1 MDKVSILLVCA
12 GGNSTSILVRDM
24 QRNLKENETW
34 HIDADAVEN
43 LHNVIGKYDYI
54 LVAPQI
60 QFRFAEI
67 EQMASEFGDIKVIL
81 IPSSDF
87 ASCDGRRINDLV
99 RRSMTPLASEIE
111 RGSKKMSETSKT
123 NGLMEKLSDWMMEKL
138 VPVANKIGNQRH
150 LAAVR
155 DGLTII
161 IPATIV
167 GGFAILL
174 AVPPVPATI
183 TEPSNFF
190 YAFLLAWKSWAVAN
204 NAILMTPYHFTIG
217 IISLYAVC
225 GVSYML
231 ASHYKMNSL
240 NNMVS
245 ALLVYLIISGS
256 LDVANGTLS
265 IGRLGAG
272 YMFAAMITG
281 ILVVE
286 ITHAFDVHNI
296 KVKLP
301 ASVPPN
307 VAGPFNVLIAL
318 VFNVV
323 LFSIVNALLTSFT
336 GGGIPDLIYTIFTP
350 LMRATGSLP
359 SILILTTLSGLFW
372 FFGIH
377 GDNMMSAVTTPITT
391 AAIAANA
398 EAMAAGQ
405 PLPYIYAGAMGAIF
419 GGWLAGNCAM
429 NIYLLLFAKS
439 SRIRSL
445 SKVAAVPAFFNIAE
459 PYVFGLPEVLNLY
472 FFIPSTI
479 CNILNISVYYFLASA
494 NIVGRIYIYMPFTT
508 PAPLQAF
515 LATGG
520 NVPALLLSLALLAID
535 FVIFFPFLKAY
546 DNSIIAEEKEAA
558 NNK

>member
-1 MDKVSILLVCA
+1 MEKVSILLVCA
-12 GGNSTSILVRDM
+12 GGNSTSILVNDM
-24 QRNLKENETW
+24 RRHLRENEAW

-60 QFRFAEI
+60 QFRFSDI
-67 EQMASEFGDIKVIL
+67 KQMAEEFGDIKVIS
-81 IPSSDF
+81 IPSADF
-87 ASCDGRRINDLV
+87 ASCDGKRIINLV
-99 RRSMTPLASEIE
+99 RKSMNSPSSEIE
-111 RGSKKMSETSKT
+111 RRSKQMSEVSKS
-123 NGLMEKLSDWMMEKL
+123 NGLMEKISNWMMEKL

-150 LAAVR
+150 LASVR

-183 TEPSNFF
+183 TEPSNVF
-190 YAFLLAWKSWAVAN
+190 YAFLLGWKSWASAN
-204 NAILMTPYHFTIG
+204 AGILMTPYFLTIG

-231 ASHYKMNSL
+231 AARYKMNAL

-245 ALLVYLIISGS
+245 ALLVYLTISGA
-256 LDVANGTLS
+256 LDIATGTLNVS
-265 IGRLGAG
+265 RLGAG
-272 YMFAAMITG
+272 YMFSAMLVG
-281 ILVVE
+281 IIVVE

-301 ASVPPN
+301 DSVPPN

-323 LFSIVNALLTSFT
+323 VFSILNAVLTAMT

-350 LMRATGSLP
+350 LMKATGSLP
-359 SILILTTLSGLFW
+359 SILFLSTLSATFW

-405 PLPYIYAGAMGAIF
+405 PLPYIYAGAMTAVY

-445 SKVAAVPAFFNIAE
+445 SKVAAVPAFFNIGE

-472 FFIPSTI
+472 YFIPGII
-479 CNILNISVYYFLASA
+479 CNTLNITLYYFLASA
-494 NIVGRIYIYMPFTT
+494 NIVGRIYISLPFTT

-520 NVPALLLSLALLAID
+520 NVPALLLSLGLL
-535 FVIFFPFLKAY
+535 VVNMLIFFPFMRAY
-546 DNSIIAEEKEAA
+546 DNSIIAEEKAA
-558 NNK
+558 E